1 MPANASSNA
10 LLDSAAP
17 AVDAVL
23 TMTAIGIV
31 EDNPAIRAGLEE
43 LVSGLKGCRCV
54 GAFGSAEEALRR
66 LPALKP
72 ELVLMDINLPNLSG
86 IECAA
91 RLKELL
97 PEARVLMLTVY
108 EDEERIFQAL
118 KAGASGY
125 ILKRAGKKEIVEAIY
140 ELRRGG
146 APMTSA
152 IARKVVESFRER
164 TSDQE
169 SQLTRRETEILDCL
183 ARGFSNKEI
192 AGQLSLSVETVSWHL
207 KQVYEKL
214 HVHGRTEAA
223 IKFLGSKEK
232 PFRETSLTKRRP
244 ESF

>member
-1 MPANASSNA
+1 MLVNASSNA
-10 LLDSAAP
+10 LLEMARGSAAP
-17 AVDAVL
+17 EVDAVL

-31 EDNPAIRAGLEE
+31 EDNPTIRAGLEE
-43 LVSGLKGCRCV
+43 LVSGLRGCRCV
-54 GAFGSAEEALRR
+54 GAFGSAEEALRK

-86 IECAA
+86 IECTA

-97 PEARVLMLTVY
+97 PAARVLMLTVY

-118 KAGASGY
+118 QAGASGY
-125 ILKRAGKKEIVEAIY
+125 ILKRTGKKEIVEAIH

-164 TSDQE
+164 SSNE
-169 SQLTRRETEILDCL
+169 ELQLTRRETEILDCL

-223 IKFLGSKEK
+223 IKFLGSKAK
-232 PFRETSLTKRRP
+232 PFTGTR
-244 ESF
+244 